1 MMNKTAIFIFS
12 DPKTGGDEAL
22 GRAFNG
28 LAAAYDIKQSGGDV
42 SVTFQ
47 GAGTRW
53 PALIT
58 QENHPLH
65 SLYNLVKGNS
75 AGVSCACAD
84 VFEASEDAKASGF
97 TAIQENLVP
106 GTTGLASFG
115 KLLKFNTAILTF

>member
-1 MMNKTAIFIFS
+1 MNKTAIFIFS
-12 DPKTGGDEAL
+12 DPNNGGDEAL

-28 LAAAYDIKQSGGDV
+28 LAAAYDIKQSGGEV
-42 SVTFQ
+42 SITFQ

-58 QENHPLH
+58 QEDHPLNN
-65 SLYNLVKGNS
+65 LYNLVKSNI
-75 AGVSCACAD
+75 AGLSCGCAD

-97 TAIQENLVP
+97 QVIQENLVP

-115 KLLKFNTAILTF
+115 KLLKFNTTILNF

>member
-1 MMNKTAIFIFS
+1 MNKTAIFIFS

-65 SLYNLVKGNS
+65 GLYNLVKGNI

-84 VFEASEDAKASGF
+84 VFEASENAIASGF
-97 TAIQENLVP
+97 PIIQENLVP

-115 KLLKFNTAILTF
+115 RLLKFNTTILTF

>member
-1 MMNKTAIFIFS
+1 MNKVAIFIFS
-12 DPKTGGDEAL
+12 DPKNGSDEAL

-28 LAAAYDIKQSGGDV
+28 LAAAYDIKQSGGEV
-42 SVTFQ
+42 SITFQ

-65 SLYNLVKGNS
+65 NLYNLVKNNITGI
-75 AGVSCACAD
+75 SCGCSD
-84 VFEASEDAKASGF
+84 VFEASEDPKASGF
-97 TAIQENLVP
+97 SLIKENFVP

-115 KLLKFNTAILTF
+115 KLLKFNTTILNF

>member
-1 MMNKTAIFIFS
+1 MNKTAIFIFS
-12 DPKTGGDEAL
+12 DPKTGGEEAL

-42 SVTFQ
+42 SITFQ
-47 GAGTRW
+47 GTGTHW

-58 QENHPLH
+58 QAGHPLH
-65 SLYNLVKGNS
+65 DLYNLVKGDV
-75 AGVSCACAD
+75 AGVSCGCAD
-84 VFEASEDAKASGF
+84 VFGAADGVKVCDMPLISE
-97 TAIQENLVP
+97 NPVP

>member
-1 MMNKTAIFIFS
+1 MLNKTAIFIFS
-12 DPKTGGDEAL
+12 DPKSGGDEAL

-42 SVTFQ
+42 SITFQ

-65 SLYNLVKGNS
+65 GLYNLVKGNI
-75 AGVSCACAD
+75 AGVSCGCAD
-84 VFEASEDAKASGF
+84 AFEASEDAKAIGF
-97 TAIQENLVP
+97 QVIKENLVP

-115 KLLKFNTAILTF
+115 KLIKFNTTILNF